1 MENSPLTSSQ
11 RKKIRQIG
19 QKMADD
25 VQLGKA
31 GLSDGFTA
39 TIKRLLAE
47 KELVKLRFGKDYT
60 GGLRDALADEI
71 ASATESACAAITG
84 RTMLL
89 YKPNPDLAAA
99 KRALP

>member
-1 MENSPLTSSQ
+1 MNPLPLSSSQ
-11 RKKIRQIG
+11 RKKIRQLG

-31 GLSDGFTA
+31 GLSDGFTT
-39 TIKRLLAE
+39 TIQRLLAE

-60 GGLRDALADEI
+60 GDLRDALAEEV
-71 ASATESACAAITG
+71 ATATQSVCAAITG

-89 YKPNPDLAAA
+89 YKANPDLEPA
-99 KRALP
+99 KRVAW